1 MKLYF
6 KLALCYFVIAVLIVF
21 ASREDGLGRLISVW
35 GRTVNLAPAF
45 AKIAISLAIAGVV
58 IAALT
63 SIRSKRAS
71 VLAVVM
77 AFIGTLLFHG
87 GFTLIKTSMP
97 YIVPFFADPMLAQWD
112 NLLHGGRDVWEIT
125 HQIGAYLPMDWLVLF
140 YLHVWVWPAICLP
153 VIIAA
158 LDTDKDRVR
167 RTMILYMLAWVLLG
181 NVMALSGMS
190 VGPVF
195 YDRLLDTARFDGL
208 TQALVNS
215 EGYHFVEIQN
225 FLWSKYIENA
235 QVLGSGMSAFP
246 SVHVGIAA
254 VTAIYMFERSRF
266 LAPFG
271 VAFLLIIL
279 FLSVY
284 TGYHYALDGY
294 VSIFV
299 IGAAWV
305 WLRRSRPAV
314 SDDIAGLAQPA

>member
-6 KLALCYFVIAVLIVF
+6 KLALGYFPIAVLIVF
-21 ASREDGLGRLISVW
+21 ASREDWLGRLIAVW
-35 GRTVNLAPAF
+35 DATLNLVPAVG
-45 AKIAISLAIAGVV
+45 KIAISLALTGAV
-58 IAALT
+58 IAVFT

-77 AFIGTLLFHG
+77 AFVGTLLFHG
-87 GFTLIKTSMP
+87 GFTLVKTSMP
-97 YIVPFFADPMLAQWD
+97 YIAPFFADPMLADWD
-112 NLLHGGRDVWEIT
+112 KLLHGGRDAWEIA
-125 HQIGAYLPMDWLVLF
+125 HQIGAHLPMDWLVLF
-140 YLHVWVWPAICLP
+140 YLEVWVWPAICLP

-158 LDTDKDRVR
+158 LDTDSDRVR

-181 NVMALSGMS
+181 NVVALSGMS

-208 TQALVNS
+208 TQALLNS
-215 EGYHFVEIQN
+215 EGRNFVDIQD
-225 FLWSKYIENA
+225 FLWLSYTENE
-235 QVLGSGMSAFP
+235 QVLGSGISAFP

-254 VTAIYMFERSRF
+254 VTAIYLFERSRL

-271 VAFLLIIL
+271 LAFLVIIL

-294 VSIFV
+294 ASIFL

-305 WLRRSRPAV
+305 WLHRRRPAAV
-314 SDDIAGLAQPA
+314 DNIAGHAQPA